1 MTKREDIGPGT
12 LGDAASQHRDR
23 PRVERLD
30 PQVVSKI
37 AAGEMILHPLSVA
50 KELLENSLDAG
61 ARLIELQLGDRPD
74 ALISISD
81 DGIGMTREDL
91 ELALETHAT
100 SKLRTEEDLLRVG
113 SLGFRGEA
121 VPSIGRVSRMEIRT
135 SPDGSGLGYRA
146 VVEGGELLAIEPI
159 SRSQGTTVRVEDL
172 FYNSPVRKRFLRSST
187 TESRAIKK
195 MVETYALAHPE
206 VHFRLES
213 RGESVLDLPRG
224 TGLSD
229 RIVQLHGA
237 RMLDKLLPLEERAPS
252 YHIFGFVGVPEL
264 ARTGSQHQTFL
275 VNGRWVGAPWLTA
288 SLRQAFG
295 DLLPP
300 SKNPWAVLLLGLD
313 PGRIDVNVHPTKKEI
328 RFLDESELFGWLV
341 RTVRGQVQSLVPT
354 WNLDRNDR
362 GGGWARKSAPGEGSS
377 PSHRPW
383 IAGRVGEGADQRNT
397 DYRPAM
403 GPLLDDL
410 YRGPQVDPEAAGAG
424 AAPVRRWDD
433 GDVLPWETERGAGS
447 DRTGSSASEGG
458 SPATDRIASAS
469 ASDSDASANA
479 GADVDADSSGRA
491 SRSPDASLSP
501 SHSSSLDRSDPA
513 SSDGSRGSTGFATSS
528 TSATDVRPLW
538 QLHRRYI
545 LAETGAGLLVIDQ
558 HAAHERIL
566 YERFLVQLESGTG
579 AVQQLLTP
587 LNLALE
593 PEEWSL
599 FEKFA
604 SHFPA
609 LGLDVEEFGKGTVLL
624 RGVPPLWTR
633 DPEQHF
639 RDVLSD
645 LSDRPSRRLKERVE
659 HVAASFACRSAIK
672 SGRPLSFEEMERL
685 VKDLFATSVP
695 HGDPHGRPTYI
706 EVDLADLDSRFGRH

>member
-1 MTKREDIGPGT
+1 MKEGREFSGALDPRSVVPPIE
-12 LGDAASQHRDR
+12 RER

-61 ARLIELQLGDRPD
+61 AGLIEIQLGDRPD
-74 ALISISD
+74 SLISVSD
-81 DGIGMTREDL
+81 DGSGMFRDDL

-135 SPDGSGLGYRA
+135 SPDVSGLGYRA
-146 VVEGGELLAIEPI
+146 VVEGGELRAIEPV
-159 SRSQGTTVRVEDL
+159 SRSRGTTVRVEDL
-172 FYNSPVRKRFLRSST
+172 FFNSPVRKRFLRSSN
-187 TESRAIKK
+187 TESRAIRK
-195 MVETYALAHPE
+195 MVETYALANPG

-213 RGESVLDLPRG
+213 RGEMLLDLPPG
-224 TGLSD
+224 SGLAD
-229 RIVQLHGA
+229 RIVQLHGVK
-237 RMLDKLLPLEERAPS
+237 MLDKLLAVEERAPS
-252 YHIFGFVGVPEL
+252 YHVFGFVGVPEL
-264 ARTGSQHQTFL
+264 SRAGTQHQTFL
-275 VNGRWVGAPWLTA
+275 VNGRWVSAPWLTA

-313 PGRIDVNVHPTKKEI
+313 PGRVDVNVHPTKREI

-341 RTVRGQVQSLVPT
+341 RAIRTQAQTLVPT
-354 WNLDRNDR
+354 WNLDKTDR
-362 GGGWARKSAPGEGSS
+362 GGGWARSGGSEPGQQTGPLGPADRSAG
-377 PSHRPW
+377 HRPYA
-383 IAGRVGEGADQRNT
+383 AGRVAESPESRRP
-397 DYRPAM
+397 DYHPAM

-410 YRGPQVDPEAAGAG
+410 YRGPRMSPVDPAEGED
-424 AAPVRRWDD
+424 R
-433 GDVLPWETERGAGS
+433 LPWETDTLAP
-447 DRTGSSASEGG
+447 TG
-458 SPATDRIASAS
+458 P
-469 ASDSDASANA
+469 
-479 GADVDADSSGRA
+479 
-491 SRSPDASLSP
+491 
-501 SHSSSLDRSDPA
+501 
-513 SSDGSRGSTGFATSS
+513 STGEP
-528 TSATDVRPLW
+528 TSAADEDSLPGSVPPAGEAMVARPLW

-545 LAETGAGLLVIDQ
+545 LAETGSGFLVIDQ

-566 YERFLVQLESGTG
+566 YERFLVQLEEG
-579 AVQQLLTP
+579 AGPAQQLLAP
-587 LNLALE
+587 LTLTLE
-593 PEEWSL
+593 PEEIEV
-599 FEKFA
+599 FERFA
-604 SHFPA
+604 SHFPS

-624 RGVPPLWTR
+624 RGAPALWSR

-639 RDVLSD
+639 RDVLAD

-685 VKDLFATSVP
+685 VRDLFATSVP

-706 EVDLADLDSRFGRH
+706 EVDLADLDRRFGRH